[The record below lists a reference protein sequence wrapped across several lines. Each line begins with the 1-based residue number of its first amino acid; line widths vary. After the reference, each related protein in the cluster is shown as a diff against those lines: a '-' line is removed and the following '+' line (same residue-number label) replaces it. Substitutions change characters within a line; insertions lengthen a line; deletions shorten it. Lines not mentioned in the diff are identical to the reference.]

1 MFYLLGFTASMLC
14 VKKKTKKKQQQPQT
28 LLKVCIHSYFK
39 GVHPYGELMTCCP
52 STAISFG
59 TLGPQMSKS
68 TNPT

>member
-14 VKKKTKKKQQQPQT
+14 VKKKKQQQQQPQT
-28 LLKVCIHSYFK
+28 LLEVCIHSYFK

>member
-1 MFYLLGFTASMLC
+1 MLE
-14 VKKKTKKKQQQPQT
+14 
-28 LLKVCIHSYFK
+28 VCIHSYFK